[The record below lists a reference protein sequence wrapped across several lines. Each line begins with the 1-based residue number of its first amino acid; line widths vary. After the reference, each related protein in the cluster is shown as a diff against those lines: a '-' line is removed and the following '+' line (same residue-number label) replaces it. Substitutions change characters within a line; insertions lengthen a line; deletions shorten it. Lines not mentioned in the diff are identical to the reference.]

1 MVPVATRAA
10 TSERRPIL
18 AQCCSGW
25 FGTKGCAR
33 RGIMSDRAIWEFL
46 ALKQRALAKS
56 LKQKWAEVLIIVIA
70 FPTLLLLL
78 KLSWD
83 MAELETRLAAFVNA
97 MPELR
102 RGIAAAA
109 INQPFRSVLI
119 VSRPIAVGKS
129 WEAQVEVLDAENGD
143 ITTYVAELEEAAK
156 QMLQVNLIGSIKR
169 LDSNALSFR
178 EMQEKESV
186 AGAGGEDPPEAI
198 DGDASFV
205 SYKDAEE
212 IKSALDIFGFQKR
225 DVNPATG
232 METWPTL
239 KQALNRWH
247 HAKGG

>member
-1 MVPVATRAA
+1 
-10 TSERRPIL
+10 
-18 AQCCSGW
+18 
-25 FGTKGCAR
+25 
-33 RGIMSDRAIWEFL
+33 MSDRAIWEFL
-46 ALKQRALAKS
+46 VLKQRALAKS

-83 MAELETRLAAFVNA
+83 MAELETRMAAFINA

-102 RGIAAAA
+102 RGIASAA

-156 QMLQVNLIGSIKR
+156 QMLQVNLIGSIKT

-178 EMQEKESV
+178 EMEEKETV
-186 AGAGGEDPPEAI
+186 VGVGGEGPPEAI

-205 SYKDAEE
+205 SYTDAEE
-212 IKSALDIFGFQKR
+212 IKSALKIFGFQKR

>member
-1 MVPVATRAA
+1 
-10 TSERRPIL
+10 
-18 AQCCSGW
+18 
-25 FGTKGCAR
+25 
-33 RGIMSDRAIWEFL
+33 MSDRTIWAFL
-46 ALKQRALAKS
+46 ELKQQSLAKS
-56 LKQKWAEVLIIVIA
+56 LKQKWAEVLIIAITLPA
-70 FPTLLLLL
+70 LLLLL
-78 KLSWD
+78 KLAWD
-83 MAELETRLAAFVNA
+83 QNSRMVELETRLGAFVNA

-102 RGIAAAA
+102 RGIASAA

-119 VSRPIAVGKS
+119 VSRPIAPGEF
-129 WEAQVEVLDAENGD
+129 WEAKVEVLDAENGD
-143 ITTYVAELEEAAK
+143 ITYVAKLAEAAK

-178 EMQEKESV
+178 EMQEKETV
-186 AGAGGEDPPEAI
+186 AGVGGEGPPEAI

-205 SYKDAEE
+205 SFTDAEE